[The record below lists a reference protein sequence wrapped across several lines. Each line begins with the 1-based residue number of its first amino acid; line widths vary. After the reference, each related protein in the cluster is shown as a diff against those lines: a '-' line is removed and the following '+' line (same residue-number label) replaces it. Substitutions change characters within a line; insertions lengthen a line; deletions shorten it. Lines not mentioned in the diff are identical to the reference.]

1 MPWVIR
7 DVVRDV
13 NRSVARRWRSLDPLL
28 PLPDDLPEG
37 CSPPLV
43 APGHDGR
50 PAALAVCRHQRVAD
64 DSLNQTWGATHRF
77 LLTPRV
83 KSADTLPA
91 LDSILA
97 QWRDH
102 LAEIPASRDPDS
114 AAIVTWP
121 TRDVTGVRAL
131 QRHGLVPM
139 AVIAARPPGRAAIT
153 ANTVQVGANGRGDR
167 FTVREAGPDDVAV
180 VSELEMGVVRFDA
193 NFGGAVLRPASS
205 ALLRADVTLRLS
217 RNPNWTFLAERDG
230 QPIGLVTVQPPGES
244 GWLRPLT
251 SIGRVA
257 YLQTGFVLPGERGH
271 GTGERLV
278 RHVHALLDRS
288 GVELTLLHYAQVNP
302 LSGPFWSRLGYRPLW
317 TIWESRPASVLR

>member
-13 NRSVARRWRSLDPLL
+13 NRSVARRWRSIDPLL
-28 PLPDDLPEG
+28 PVPDDLPEG

-43 APGHDGR
+43 VSGSDGR
-50 PAALAVCRHQRVAD
+50 PAALAVCRHQRVPD

-83 KSADTLPA
+83 RGADTLPA
-91 LDSILA
+91 LDAILA

-102 LAEIPASRDPDS
+102 LAGVPASRDVDS

-139 AVIAARPPGRAAIT
+139 AVIAARPAGRAA
-153 ANTVQVGANGRGDR
+153 AVAGADQHKDNGDLVIRD
-167 FTVREAGPDDVAV
+167 AGPDDFTAV
-180 VSELEMGVVRFDA
+180 TELEMGVIRFDA
-193 NFGGAVLRPASS
+193 NFGGAVLRPATTT
-205 ALLRADVTLRLS
+205 LLRVDVKSRLS
-217 RNPNWTFLAERDG
+217 RSPTWTWLAERDRR
-230 QPIGLVTVQPPGES
+230 PAGLVTVQPPQDAT
-244 GWLRPLT
+244 WLRPLANRE
-251 SIGRVA
+251 RVA
-257 YLQTGFVLPGERGH
+257 YLQTGFVVPGDRGR

-278 RHVHALLDRS
+278 RHVHEILDDS
-288 GVELTLLHYAQVNP
+288 GIQLTLLHYAQVNP

-317 TIWESRPASVLR
+317 TIWEARPAAALR

>member
-13 NRSVARRWRSLDPLL
+13 NRSVARRWRSIDPLL
-28 PLPDDLPEG
+28 PMPDDLPEG

-43 APGHDGR
+43 ASAPDGR
-50 PAALAVCRHQRVAD
+50 PAALAVCRHQRVSD

-77 LLTPRV
+77 LLSPRV
-83 KSADTLPA
+83 KGTDTLPA
-91 LDSILA
+91 LDAILA

-102 LAEIPASRDPDS
+102 LATLPASRDVDS

-139 AVIAARPPGRAAIT
+139 AVIAARQAGRAAGNIRD
-153 ANTVQVGANGRGDR
+153 NGDL
-167 FTVREAGPDDVAV
+167 VIREAGLDDFAAV
-180 VSELEMGVVRFDA
+180 TELEMGVIRFDA
-193 NFGGAVLRPASS
+193 NFGGAVLRPSTS
-205 ALLRADVTLRLS
+205 ALLRADVKTRLS
-217 RNPNWTFLAERDG
+217 RPPTWTWLAERDRR
-230 QPIGLVTVQPPGES
+230 PAGLITVQPPKDAI
-244 GWLRPLT
+244 WLRPLT
-251 SIGRVA
+251 SEERVA
-257 YLQTGFVLPGERGH
+257 YLQTGFVVPGDRGG

-278 RHVHALLDRS
+278 RHVHQKLDRS
-288 GVELTLLHYAQVNP
+288 GIDLTLLHYAQVNP

-317 TIWESRPASVLR
+317 TIWEARPAAVLR

>member
-28 PLPDDLPEG
+28 PVPDDLPEG

-43 APGHDGR
+43 AAGPDGR
-50 PAALAVCRHQRVAD
+50 PAALAVCRHQRVPD

-83 KSADTLPA
+83 KGTDTMPA
-91 LDSILA
+91 LESILA
-97 QWRDH
+97 QWGDH
-102 LAEIPASRDPDS
+102 LAGIPASRDVDS

-131 QRHGLVPM
+131 QRHGFVPM
-139 AVIAARPPGRAAIT
+139 AVIAARPAGRASGPSVRLAR
-153 ANTVQVGANGRGDR
+153 NDR
-167 FTVREAGPDDVAV
+167 DDLVIREAGPDDVAA
-180 VSELEMGVVRFDA
+180 VSDLEMGVVKFDA
-193 NFGGAVLRPASS
+193 NFGGAVLRPASA
-205 ALLRADVTLRLS
+205 ALLQADVTLRLS
-217 RNPNWTFLAERDG
+217 RSPTWTFLAERAG
-230 QPIGLVTVQPPGES
+230 MPVGLVTIQSPREA

-251 SIGRVA
+251 NVGRVA
-257 YLQTGFVLPGERGH
+257 YLQTGFVVPGERGR
-271 GTGERLV
+271 GAGERLV
-278 RHVHALLDRS
+278 RHVHGLLDRS

-317 TIWESRPASVLR
+317 TIWEARPAAVLR